1 MREAILVETVTSRPR
16 HLFELFLCVRWDQH
30 EHVRALSVARHG
42 YGDRC
47 SWFGRWGIFLL
58 SVWPVS
64 QFWPME
70 VWIWYVNAFSVLV
83 WIWFICVFFSL
94 CGYDACICFLCSR
107 PSSTSP
113 KIDKTNICKNKY
125 MHVLCFASLLGSV
138 SDQFKGKEIQKKSP
152 HSFMFFCSFRG
163 VEFGVV
169 CAWRRY
175 ARMTLNGHYRVPC
188 SLQTY
193 KLVYTCRQICVAK

>member
-1 MREAILVETVTSRPR
+1 MREAILVETVASRPR
-16 HLFELFLCVRWDQH
+16 HLFEVFFYVRWDQH

-70 VWIWYVNAFSVLV
+70 VWIWYVNAFAILV
-83 WIWFICVFFSL
+83 WIWFTCVFLFQ

-125 MHVLCFASLLGSV
+125 MHVLCFASLLGPCLINLKAKK
-138 SDQFKGKEIQKKSP
+138 FKKKVLI
-152 HSFMFFCSFRG
+152 HSCFFAPFEALSSMWFVHDGG
-163 VEFGVV
+163 VHG
-169 CAWRRY
+169 W
-175 ARMTLNGHYRVPC
+175 H
-188 SLQTY
+188 
-193 KLVYTCRQICVAK
+193 